1 MSRNTV
7 LTVIAWL
14 AYAGAV
20 VLFATEKLT
29 HREVPFGDEWK
40 IALVTI
46 AVLCMFGRSSKD
58 PD

>member
-1 MSRNTV
+1 MPRNTV
-7 LTVIAWL
+7 LTVFAGL

-20 VLFATEKLT
+20 VVFATEKLT
-29 HREVPFGDEWK
+29 HREVPFGDVWK

-46 AVLCMFGRSSKD
+46 TVVCMLCRSSKD